1 MKLVDDFVKKVGAS
15 NLLHVLISALI
26 VTWGG
31 MFPFP
36 GILVG
41 IILAIIVGVGK
52 EKMDTKFDLNDLKF
66 DFIGIGIGFV
76 MWLVSCFI

>member
-1 MKLVDDFVKKVGAS
+1 MKLVDDIVKKVGAS

-26 VTWGG
+26 VIWGG
-31 MFPFP
+31 LFPFP

-52 EKMDTKFDLNDLKF
+52 EKLDTKFDLNDLKF
-66 DFIGIGIGFV
+66 DFIGIGIGFG
-76 MWLVSCFI
+76 MWLISCFV